1 MNAHASR
8 PARSAL
14 IAALAACT
22 LLAGCAAPLV
32 IGGAALGSAL
42 VAIDRRTSGA
52 QLEDRAIEFK
62 AATAVR
68 ESGIAGNVNAT
79 SYNRTVLLTGEVPDE
94 AARGAIEQRVA
105 RIDNVRSVVNELAV
119 MGNSA
124 LTARSNDAIVS
135 AKVKAAFI
143 DSRDVQASAI
153 KVITERGVV
162 HLMGIVSEREAA
174 RAAEV
179 ARSVGGVL
187 KVVRVFEVISEEEL
201 ARLLPKPAPA
211 R

>member
-52 QLEDRAIEFK
+52 QLEDQAIEFK

-135 AKVKAAFI
+135 AKVKAAFV
-143 DSRDVQASAI
+143 DSRDVQAGAI
-153 KVITERGVV
+153 KVVTERGVV
-162 HLMGIVSEREAA
+162 HLMGIVSEREAT